1 MSKKKQ
7 LKPAGTWPSLI
18 SPEIPGKFLEF
29 SEPAWNKNSD
39 LFWRERSSAKA
50 EIYQYSFD
58 KKEIIVLSPGNN
70 IGGGIGY
77 GGGSFTVNGDSIIYV
92 EKGSNQLYLLSAA
105 DIQPQKIT
113 ASLCKTAAPNISP
126 SGKYLVFVHS
136 DGTDNTISITDI
148 DGSSPPLPLVTGSD
162 FYSYPR
168 WHPDGSRLAWISWDH
183 PNMPWDSGHLFL
195 GELNRNPGD
204 LPTLKDKTL
213 IAGGKEISIVQPEF
227 SPDGHYLSYISDQSG
242 WWQIYILDLES
253 GIHKQLTHPQ
263 AEHTLPPWLQD
274 QRTYGFSND
283 SQWIFFT
290 RNQAGFSSLWQ
301 VNLESGQESQINL
314 DEDYTWLEG
323 FAISPQNDQ
332 IALIASRG
340 DIPHRLITVT
350 PDGQTSIIRKSSPE
364 VQTRNIFSLPEP
376 VSWSDSE
383 GNMIHGLFYPSHNP
397 SFTDNNL
404 PPLMIIIH
412 SGPTRQKWAEFEPRA
427 QYFSSRGY
435 GVLAVNYRGSTGYG
449 REYRQALKRQW
460 GVIDVEDCLSGAHFA
475 TARGWADPDKMVL
488 LGSSSGGL
496 TVLQTLVTY
505 PGVFRAG
512 ISLYGIAN
520 HLTLLENPPKFERF
534 YSDWLLGPY
543 PENASVYRERS
554 PLFSADRIR
563 DPVAIFQ
570 GGKDSIVPLDQAEQI
585 VGALRKNGVPH
596 EYHLYPEEGHG
607 FKRAE
612 NVQDFY
618 LKADAF
624 LRKYIMTPK

>member
-7 LKPAGTWPSLI
+7 LKSAGTWPSLI
-18 SPEIPGKFLEF
+18 SPEITGKLLEF

-39 LFWRERSSAKA
+39 LFWRERSSTKA

-58 KKEIIVLSPGNN
+58 KKEVIDLSPGTNV
-70 IGGGIGY
+70 GGGIGY

-105 DIQPQKIT
+105 DIQPKKIT
-113 ASLCKTAAPNISP
+113 TSLCKTAAPRISP
-126 SGKYLVFVHS
+126 SGKYLIFIHS
-136 DGTDNTISITDI
+136 DGTDDTISITDI
-148 DGSSPPLPLVTGSD
+148 EGSSSPLPLVTGSD

-183 PNMPWDSGHLFL
+183 PNMPWDSSHLFL
-195 GELNRNPGD
+195 GELNNNPGN
-204 LPTLKDKTL
+204 LPTLKDKTR

-227 SPDGHYLSYISDQSG
+227 SPDGRYLSYISDQSG
-242 WWQIYILDLES
+242 WWQIYILDLAS
-253 GIHKQLTHPQ
+253 GIHKQLTHTQ

-350 PDGQTSIIRKSSPE
+350 PNGQTSVIRNSTPE
-364 VQTRNIFSLPEP
+364 VQPGNIFSLPEP

-383 GNMIHGLFYPSHNP
+383 GNMIHGLFYPPHNP

-427 QYFSSRGY
+427 QFFSSRGY
-435 GVLAVNYRGSTGYG
+435 GVLVVNYRGSTGYG
-449 REYRQALKRQW
+449 RNYRQALKRQW
-460 GVIDVEDCLSGAHFA
+460 GVMDVEDCLSGAHFA
-475 TARGWADPDKMVL
+475 AARGWADPDKMVL

-534 YSDWLLGPY
+534 YSNWLLGPY
-543 PENASVYRERS
+543 PEKASVYQERS

-570 GGKDSIVPLDQAEQI
+570 GGKDPIVPLDQAEQI

-624 LRKYIMTPK
+624 LRKYVMTPK

>member
-1 MSKKKQ
+1 MSRKKQ

-18 SPEIPGKFLEF
+18 SPEITGKLLEF
-29 SEPAWNKNSD
+29 SEPVWNRNCD
-39 LFWRERSSAKA
+39 LFWRERSSNNTG
-50 EIYQYSFD
+50 IYQYSFD
-58 KKEIIVLSPGNN
+58 KKEVIDISPGTNV
-70 IGGGIGY
+70 GGGIGY

-92 EKGSNQLYLLSAA
+92 EKGSNQLYLLSVV
-105 DIQPQKIT
+105 DIQPKEIT
-113 ASLCKTAAPNISP
+113 TSLCKTAAPRISP

-136 DGTDNTISITDI
+136 DETDDTISITDI
-148 DGSSPPLPLVTGSD
+148 DGSISPLPLVTGSD

-168 WHPDGSRLAWISWDH
+168 WHPDGSRLAWVSWDH
-183 PNMPWDSGHLFL
+183 PHMPWDSSQLSL
-195 GELNRNPGD
+195 GELKENPGG
-204 LPTLKDKTL
+204 LPTLEDKTL
-213 IAGGKEISIVQPEF
+213 IAGGKGVSIVQPEF
-227 SPDGHYLSYISDQSG
+227 SPDGRCLSYVSDQSG
-242 WWQIYILDLES
+242 WWQIYVLDLAT
-253 GIHKQLTHPQ
+253 GIHKQLTHAQ
-263 AEHTLPPWLQD
+263 AEHALPPWLQD
-274 QRTYGFSND
+274 QCTYGFSND
-283 SQWIFFT
+283 SQRIFFT

-301 VNLESGQESQINL
+301 VKLESGQESKINL

-350 PDGQTSIIRKSSPE
+350 PDGQTSVIRNSSPE
-364 VQTRNIFSLPEP
+364 VQPRNIFSLPKP
-376 VSWSDSE
+376 VSWSGPE
-383 GNMIHGLFYPSHNP
+383 GNMIHGLFYPPHNP

-412 SGPTRQKWAEFEPRA
+412 SGPTRQKWAEFELRA
-427 QYFSSRGY
+427 QFFSSRGY

-449 REYRQALKRQW
+449 RNYRQALKRQW
-460 GVIDVEDCLSGAHFA
+460 GVMDVEDCLSGAHFA
-475 TARGWADPDKMVL
+475 AAQGWADPDKMVL

-496 TVLQTLVTY
+496 TVLQILVTY

-534 YSDWLLGPY
+534 YSNWLLGPY
-543 PENASVYRERS
+543 PEKASVYRERS

-570 GGKDSIVPLDQAEQI
+570 GGKDPIVPIDQAEQI

-607 FKRAE
+607 FKQAE

-618 LKADAF
+618 LKADTF
-624 LRKYIMTPK
+624 LRKYVMTPK